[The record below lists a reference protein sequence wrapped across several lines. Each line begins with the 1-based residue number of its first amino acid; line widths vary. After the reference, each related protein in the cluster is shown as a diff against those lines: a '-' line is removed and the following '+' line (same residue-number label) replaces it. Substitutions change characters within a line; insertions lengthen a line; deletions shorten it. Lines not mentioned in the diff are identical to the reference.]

1 MPTVTE
7 KSYDSINEIAL
18 ENAVVQLVGAVA
30 TLAQVVDRLVDNRAD
45 TLDEQEHEHLL
56 DMLVTVKRD
65 LDRVLDHF
73 RDE

>member
-7 KSYDSINEIAL
+7 KSYNSINELAL

-30 TLAQVVDRLVDNRAD
+30 ALAQVVDRLVDDRAQE
-45 TLDEQEHEHLL
+45 LGKQEHEQLL
-56 DMLVTVKRD
+56 DMLVTVKHD

-73 RDE
+73 RDD

>member
-1 MPTVTE
+1 MPSVTE
-7 KSYDSINEIAL
+7 KSYESINELAL

-30 TLAQVVDRLVDNRAD
+30 GLAQVVDRLVEHRAAE
-45 TLDEQEHEHLL
+45 LDKEEHEQLL
-56 DMLVTVKRD
+56 RMLVKVKRD

>member
-7 KSYDSINEIAL
+7 KPYENINELAL

-30 TLAQVVDRLVDNRAD
+30 GLAQVVDRLVEHRA
-45 TLDEQEHEHLL
+45 TELGRGEHEQLL
-56 DMLVTVKRD
+56 RMLVKVKRD